1 MNWGVTKKTA
11 FIFGLSLV
19 LLFGFSALLKS
30 ETPTKGNVLGF
41 IYGSDG
47 TTPIEGASLK
57 VVNVSTGS
65 VYESTIS
72 NNNGALTISEVE
84 TGIYEY
90 VVTTVEGRFVSE
102 NSFGLRVQGE
112 EAEKMAIIVNPIAKN
127 AKSEPM
133 AFPEPEQ
140 ITGES
145 YVGRIIGFDL
155 EAKVAEVYIVRGMIK
170 RNDKVHVKGEKTNFD
185 MKVKNMNKDGDDV
198 KSLLTGET
206 GVMAMKENAS
216 IGDAI
221 YLAVDKGILPLI
233 LGAAGLTAGTVGVVG
248 YANVTAGTEGVIEF
262 DKFWWDPKE
271 SCNPQPTSPF
281 KPRH

>member
-1 MNWGVTKKTA
+1 MNWGLTKKTA
-11 FIFGLSLV
+11 CVCGISLI
-19 LLFGFSALLKS
+19 LLFGFSVVLKS

-47 TTPIEGASLK
+47 TTPIEGAILK

-72 NNNGALTISEVE
+72 NNNGVLTIGEVE

-90 VVTTVEGRFVSE
+90 VVTTAEGRFVSE
-102 NSFGLRVQGE
+102 SNFGLRVQGE

-133 AFPEPEQ
+133 VFPEPEQ

-155 EAKVAEVYIVRGMIK
+155 EAKVAEVYIVNGMIK

-206 GVMAMKENAS
+206 GMMALRENAS

-233 LGAAGLTAGTVGVVG
+233 LGAAGLTAGTAGVVG

-271 SCNPQPTSPF
+271 SCNPQPRSPF

>member
-1 MNWGVTKKTA
+1 MNWGVTKKTV
-11 FIFGLSLV
+11 FVFGLSLV
-19 LLFGFSALLKS
+19 LLFGFSAVLKS

-47 TTPIEGASLK
+47 TTPIEGAILK

-90 VVTTVEGRFVSE
+90 VVTTAEGRFVSE
-102 NSFGLRVQGE
+102 STFGLRVQGE
-112 EAEKMAIIVNPIAKN
+112 EAEKISIVINPIAKN

-145 YVGRIIGFDL
+145 YVGRVIGFDL
-155 EAKVAEVYIVRGMIK
+155 EAKVAEVYIVRGMVK
-170 RNDKVHVKGEKTNFD
+170 RNDKVHVKGEETDFD

-198 KSLLTGET
+198 KSLLAGET
-206 GVMAMKENAS
+206 GVMVMKENAS

-233 LGAAGLTAGTVGVVG
+233 LGVAGLTAGTAGVVG
-248 YANVTAGTEGVIEF
+248 YANVTAGTKGVIEF

-271 SCNPQPTSPF
+271 GCQPQPRSASR
-281 KPRH
+281 PRH

>member
-1 MNWGVTKKTA
+1 MNWGVTKKTV
-11 FIFGLSLV
+11 FVCGLFLI
-19 LLFGFSALLKS
+19 LFFGFSTVLKS

-47 TTPIEGASLK
+47 TTPIEGAIIK

-90 VVTTVEGRFVSE
+90 VVTTAEGRFVSE
-102 NSFGLRVQGE
+102 STFGLRVQGE
-112 EAEKMAIIVNPIAKN
+112 EAEEMAIIVNPITKN

-155 EAKVAEVYIVRGMIK
+155 EAKVAEVYIVRGMVK

-206 GVMAMKENAS
+206 GVIAMKENAS

-233 LGAAGLTAGTVGVVG
+233 LGAAGLTAGTAGVVG
-248 YANVTAGTEGVIEF
+248 YANVKAGTEGVIEF

-271 SCNPQPTSPF
+271 DCHPQPTSPF
-281 KPRH
+281 MPKH

>member
-11 FIFGLSLV
+11 FVCCLSLV
-19 LLFGFSALLKS
+19 LLFGFSSVLKS

-47 TTPIEGASLK
+47 TTPIEGAIIK

-90 VVTTVEGRFVSE
+90 VVTTAEGRFVSE
-102 NSFGLRVQGE
+102 STFGLRVQGE
-112 EAEKMAIIVNPIAKN
+112 EAEEMAIIVNPITKN

-155 EAKVAEVYIVRGMIK
+155 EAKVAEVYIVRGMVK

-206 GVMAMKENAS
+206 GVIAMKENAS

-233 LGAAGLTAGTVGVVG
+233 LGAAGLTAGTAGVVG
-248 YANVTAGTEGVIEF
+248 YANVKAGTEGVIEF

-271 SCNPQPTSPF
+271 DCHPQPTSPS
-281 KPRH
+281 KPKH